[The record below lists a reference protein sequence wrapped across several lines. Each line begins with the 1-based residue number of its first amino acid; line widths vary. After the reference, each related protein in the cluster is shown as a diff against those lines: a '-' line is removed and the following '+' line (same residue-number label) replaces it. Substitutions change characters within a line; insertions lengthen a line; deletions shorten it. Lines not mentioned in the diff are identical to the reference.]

1 MARSGRVTT
10 TNFTTTEFEGDG
22 TTVLERTTNVDGT
35 TAYDREDAQTSK
47 IKTEMQDQTPKATH
61 AEASFKSKQESKR
74 SQQAASGVGPAK

>member
-35 TAYDREDAQTSK
+35 TAYGREDA
-47 IKTEMQDQTPKATH
+47 
-61 AEASFKSKQESKR
+61 
-74 SQQAASGVGPAK
+74 